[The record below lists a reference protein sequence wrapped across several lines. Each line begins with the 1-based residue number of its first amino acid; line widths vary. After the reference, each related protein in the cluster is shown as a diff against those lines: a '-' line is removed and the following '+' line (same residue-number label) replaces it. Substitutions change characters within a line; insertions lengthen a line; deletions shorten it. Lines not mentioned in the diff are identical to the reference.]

1 MAKPTTIRIPED
13 LINEINEFVQELNL
27 DRSAY
32 LREVLRKGFSMDK
45 QDRLILKYVRKE
57 LSQMEVCKELNW
69 DPWEFFAQLKAR
81 PQPWFIDSLSLVEMF
96 FLLREGAPESL
107 SFRIRLNNSCADDAR
122 SFGSLVIMRSS
133 KTWYFENALGS
144 LGVGR
149 ERWARIVSIGDFSAK
164 GF

>member
-81 PQPWFIDSLSLVEMF
+81 NLYLNVELEDWIDAAELSL
-96 FLLREGAPESL
+96 
-107 SFRIRLNNSCADDAR
+107 
-122 SFGSLVIMRSS
+122 
-133 KTWYFENALGS
+133 
-144 LGVGR
+144 
-149 ERWARIVSIGDFSAK
+149 
-164 GF
+164 